1 MILSV
6 FSVTEVAEKCESV
19 LLLSQLVLTNFDCSN
34 ARTEQHK
41 NFLTRLFSM

>member
-6 FSVTEVAEKCESV
+6 FSITEMAENCESV

-34 ARTEQHK
+34 ARTEHK
-41 NFLTRLFSM
+41 NFMTRLFSV